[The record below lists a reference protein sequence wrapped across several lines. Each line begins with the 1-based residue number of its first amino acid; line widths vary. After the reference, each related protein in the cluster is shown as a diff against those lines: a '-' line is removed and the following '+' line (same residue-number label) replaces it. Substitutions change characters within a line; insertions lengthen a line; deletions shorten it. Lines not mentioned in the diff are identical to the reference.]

1 MAMMIDILDKS
12 IKNMKDLR
20 QREERRDNKAA
31 QEALDQRFS
40 VLISQIH
47 SLMLALQYTKD
58 NMQFQLNDQILIELE
73 NLLQESKGIVKSGFA
88 EKDPIVQ
95 VENSHKTV
103 QQNIKKDW
111 AKHYSSMTNSTKST
125 LQVIS
130 GIDKEKVAKCLDG
143 IAKGASW
150 TTSIGDFKAM
160 NQSLAEAKD
169 LIDGLGLDQ
178 QIIAFLQKMNNGK
191 ATVTDLDENVLRW
204 LRDES
209 LDRRVKLSFAGGSRR
224 V

>member
-12 IKNMKDLR
+12 IKDMKDLR
-20 QREERRDNKAA
+20 QRQERRDNKAA
-31 QEALDQRFS
+31 QETLDQRFS
-40 VLISQIH
+40 VLTNQIH
-47 SLMLALQYTKD
+47 SLMLALQYTKEE
-58 NMQFQLNDQILIELE
+58 MQFQLNDQILIELE
-73 NLLQESKGIVKSGFA
+73 SLLQESKGIVKSGFA
-88 EKDPIVQ
+88 EKDPIAQ
-95 VENSHKTV
+95 VENAHKTV

-111 AKHYSSMTNSTKST
+111 SKHYSSMTNSTKST

-130 GIDKEKVAKCLDG
+130 GIDTEKVAKCLEG
-143 IAKGASW
+143 IAKGVSW
-150 TTSIGDFKAM
+150 TTSIENFKAM

-178 QIIAFLQKMNNGK
+178 QIIVFLQKMNNGK

-209 LDRRVKLSFAGGSRR
+209 LDKRVKLSFVGGSRR
-224 V
+224 I

>member
-12 IKNMKDLR
+12 IKDMKDLR

-31 QEALDQRFS
+31 QETLDQRFS
-40 VLISQIH
+40 VLTNQIH
-47 SLMLALQYTKD
+47 SLMLALQYTKEE
-58 NMQFQLNDQILIELE
+58 MQFQLNDQILIELE
-73 NLLQESKGIVKSGFA
+73 SLLQESKGIVESGFA
-88 EKDPIVQ
+88 EKDPIAQ
-95 VENSHKTV
+95 MENAHKTV

-111 AKHYSSMTNSTKST
+111 SKHYSSMTNSTKST

-130 GIDKEKVAKCLDG
+130 GIDTEKVAKCLEG

-150 TTSIGDFKAM
+150 TTSIENFKAM
-160 NQSLAEAKD
+160 NRSLAEAKD

-178 QIIAFLQKMNNGK
+178 QIIVFLQKMNNGK

-204 LRDES
+204 LRTES
-209 LDRRVKLSFAGGSRR
+209 LDRRVKLSFVGGSRR
-224 V
+224 G

>member
-12 IKNMKDLR
+12 IKDMKDLR

-31 QEALDQRFS
+31 QETLDQRFS
-40 VLISQIH
+40 VLTNQIH
-47 SLMLALQYTKD
+47 SLMLALQYTKEE
-58 NMQFQLNDQILIELE
+58 MQFQLNDQILIELE
-73 NLLQESKGIVKSGFA
+73 SLLQESKGIVESGFA
-88 EKDPIVQ
+88 EKDPIAQ
-95 VENSHKTV
+95 MENAHKTV

-111 AKHYSSMTNSTKST
+111 SKHYSSMTNSTKST

-130 GIDKEKVAKCLDG
+130 GIDAEKVAKCLEG

-150 TTSIGDFKAM
+150 TTSIENFKAM
-160 NQSLAEAKD
+160 NRSLAEAKD

-178 QIIAFLQKMNNGK
+178 QIIVFWQKMYNGK

-209 LDRRVKLSFAGGSRR
+209 LDKRVKLSFVGGSRR
-224 V
+224 I

>member
-12 IKNMKDLR
+12 IKDMKDLR

-31 QEALDQRFS
+31 QETLDQRFS
-40 VLISQIH
+40 VLTNQIH
-47 SLMLALQYTKD
+47 SLMLALQYTKEE
-58 NMQFQLNDQILIELE
+58 MQFQLNDQILIELE
-73 NLLQESKGIVKSGFA
+73 SLLQESKGIVESGFA
-88 EKDPIVQ
+88 EKDPIAQ
-95 VENSHKTV
+95 MENAHKTV

-111 AKHYSSMTNSTKST
+111 SKHYSSMTNSTKST

-130 GIDKEKVAKCLDG
+130 GIDTEKVAKCLEG

-150 TTSIGDFKAM
+150 TTSIENFKAM
-160 NQSLAEAKD
+160 NRSLAEAKD

-178 QIIAFLQKMNNGK
+178 QIIVFLQKMNNGK
-191 ATVTDLDENVLRW
+191 ATVTDLDENVLRC

-209 LDRRVKLSFAGGSRR
+209 LDKRVKLSFVGGSRR
-224 V
+224 I

>member
-1 MAMMIDILDKS
+1 MMIDILDKS
-12 IKNMKDLR
+12 IKDMEDLR

-31 QEALDQRFS
+31 QETLDQRFS
-40 VLISQIH
+40 VLTNQIH
-47 SLMLALQYTKD
+47 SLMLALQYTKEE
-58 NMQFQLNDQILIELE
+58 MQFQLNDQILMELE
-73 NLLQESKGIVKSGFA
+73 SLLQKSKGIVESGFA
-88 EKDPIVQ
+88 EKDPIAQ
-95 VENSHKTV
+95 MENAHKTV

-111 AKHYSSMTNSTKST
+111 SKHYSSMTNSTKST

-130 GIDKEKVAKCLDG
+130 GIDTEKVAKCLEG

-150 TTSIGDFKAM
+150 TTSIENFKAM

-178 QIIAFLQKMNNGK
+178 QIIVFLQKMNNGK

-209 LDRRVKLSFAGGSRR
+209 LDKRVKLSFVGGSRR
-224 V
+224 I

>member
-12 IKNMKDLR
+12 IKDMEDLR

-31 QEALDQRFS
+31 QETLDQRFS
-40 VLISQIH
+40 VLTNQIH
-47 SLMLALQYTKD
+47 SLMLALQYTKEE
-58 NMQFQLNDQILIELE
+58 MQFQLNDQILMELE
-73 NLLQESKGIVKSGFA
+73 SLLQESKGIVESGFA
-88 EKDPIVQ
+88 EKDPIAQ
-95 VENSHKTV
+95 MENAHKTV

-111 AKHYSSMTNSTKST
+111 SKHYSSMTNSTKST

-130 GIDKEKVAKCLDG
+130 GIDTEKVAKCLEG

-150 TTSIGDFKAM
+150 TTSIENFKAM

-178 QIIAFLQKMNNGK
+178 QIIVFLQKMNNGK

-209 LDRRVKLSFAGGSRR
+209 LDKRVKLSFVGGSRR
-224 V
+224 I

>member
-12 IKNMKDLR
+12 IKDMKDLR

-31 QEALDQRFS
+31 QETLDQRFS
-40 VLISQIH
+40 VLTNQIH
-47 SLMLALQYTKD
+47 SLMLALQYTKEE
-58 NMQFQLNDQILIELE
+58 MQFQLNDQILMELE
-73 NLLQESKGIVKSGFA
+73 SLLQESKGIVESGFA
-88 EKDPIVQ
+88 EKDPIAQ
-95 VENSHKTV
+95 MENAHKTV
-103 QQNIKKDW
+103 QHNIKKDW
-111 AKHYSSMTNSTKST
+111 SKYYSSMTNSTKST

-130 GIDKEKVAKCLDG
+130 GIDAEKVAKCLEG

-150 TTSIGDFKAM
+150 TTSIENFKAM

-178 QIIAFLQKMNNGK
+178 QIIVFLQKMNNGK

-209 LDRRVKLSFAGGSRR
+209 LDKRVKLSFVGGSRR
-224 V
+224 I

>member
-1 MAMMIDILDKS
+1 MAMMIGILDKS
-12 IKNMKDLR
+12 IKDMKNLR
-20 QREERRDNKAA
+20 QREERSDNKAA

-40 VLISQIH
+40 VLTSQIH
-47 SLMLALQYTKD
+47 SLMLALQYTKEK
-58 NMQFQLNDQILIELE
+58 MQFQLNGQILIELE
-73 NLLQESKGIVKSGFA
+73 SLLQESKGIVKSGFA
-88 EKDPIVQ
+88 EKDPIAQ
-95 VENSHKTV
+95 VENAHKTV

-111 AKHYSSMTNSTKST
+111 AKYYSSMTNSTKST

-130 GIDKEKVAKCLDG
+130 GIDTEKVAKCLDG

-150 TTSIGDFKAM
+150 TTNIGDFKVM

-178 QIIAFLQKMNNGK
+178 QIIAFLLKMKNGK
-191 ATVTDLDENVLRW
+191 ATVMDLDENVLRW

-209 LDRRVKLSFAGGSRR
+209 LDRRVKLSFVGGSRR
-224 V
+224 G

>member
-1 MAMMIDILDKS
+1 MAMMIGILDKS
-12 IKNMKDLR
+12 IKDMKNLR

-40 VLISQIH
+40 VLTSQIH
-47 SLMLALQYTKD
+47 SLMLALQYTKEK
-58 NMQFQLNDQILIELE
+58 MQFQLNGQILIELE
-73 NLLQESKGIVKSGFA
+73 SLLQESKGIVKSGFA
-88 EKDPIVQ
+88 EKDPIAQ
-95 VENSHKTV
+95 VENAHKTV

-111 AKHYSSMTNSTKST
+111 AKYYSSMTNSTKST

-130 GIDKEKVAKCLDG
+130 GIDTEKVAKCLDG

-150 TTSIGDFKAM
+150 TTNIGDFKVM
-160 NQSLAEAKD
+160 NQSLAEAKY

-178 QIIAFLQKMNNGK
+178 QIIAFLLKMKNGK
-191 ATVTDLDENVLRW
+191 ATVMDLDENVLRW

-209 LDRRVKLSFAGGSRR
+209 LDRRVKLSFVGGSRR
-224 V
+224 G

>member
-12 IKNMKDLR
+12 IKDMKDLR

-31 QEALDQRFS
+31 QETLDQRFS
-40 VLISQIH
+40 VLTNQIH
-47 SLMLALQYTKD
+47 SLMLALQYTKEE
-58 NMQFQLNDQILIELE
+58 MQFQLNDQILIELE
-73 NLLQESKGIVKSGFA
+73 SLLQESKGIVESGFA
-88 EKDPIVQ
+88 EKDPIAQ
-95 VENSHKTV
+95 MENAHKTV

-111 AKHYSSMTNSTKST
+111 SKHYSSMTNSTKST

-130 GIDKEKVAKCLDG
+130 GIDTEKVAKCLEG

-150 TTSIGDFKAM
+150 TTSIENFKAM
-160 NQSLAEAKD
+160 NRSLAEAKD

-178 QIIAFLQKMNNGK
+178 QIIVFLQKMNNGK

-209 LDRRVKLSFAGGSRR
+209 LDKRVKLSFVGGRR
-224 V
+224 RI

>member
-12 IKNMKDLR
+12 IKDMEDLR

-31 QEALDQRFS
+31 QETLDQRFS
-40 VLISQIH
+40 VLTNQIH
-47 SLMLALQYTKD
+47 SLMLALQYTKEE
-58 NMQFQLNDQILIELE
+58 MQFQLNDQILMELE
-73 NLLQESKGIVKSGFA
+73 SLLQKSKGIVESGFA
-88 EKDPIVQ
+88 EKDPIAQ
-95 VENSHKTV
+95 MENAHKTV

-111 AKHYSSMTNSTKST
+111 SKHYSSMTNSTKST

-130 GIDKEKVAKCLDG
+130 GIDTEKVAKCLEG

-150 TTSIGDFKAM
+150 TTSIENFKAM

-178 QIIAFLQKMNNGK
+178 QIIVFLQKMNNGK

-209 LDRRVKLSFAGGSRR
+209 LDKRVKLSFVGGSRR
-224 V
+224 I

>member
-12 IKNMKDLR
+12 IKDMKDLR

-31 QEALDQRFS
+31 QETLDQRFS
-40 VLISQIH
+40 VLTNQIH
-47 SLMLALQYTKD
+47 SLMLALQYTKEE
-58 NMQFQLNDQILIELE
+58 MQFQLNDQILIELE
-73 NLLQESKGIVKSGFA
+73 SLLQESKGIVESGFA
-88 EKDPIVQ
+88 EKDPIAQ
-95 VENSHKTV
+95 MENAHKTV

-111 AKHYSSMTNSTKST
+111 SKHYSSMTNSTKST

-130 GIDKEKVAKCLDG
+130 GIDTEKVAKCLEG

-150 TTSIGDFKAM
+150 TTSIENFKAM
-160 NQSLAEAKD
+160 NRSLAEAKD

-178 QIIAFLQKMNNGK
+178 QIIVFWQKMYNGK

-209 LDRRVKLSFAGGSRR
+209 LDKRVKLSFVGGSRR
-224 V
+224 I